1 MHSINWYNTCLLP
14 GMRACLTFYRTL
26 ALPLITISLIC
37 AFQVL
42 QSRSVYFI
50 LFVLWVKI
58 LTTVVIGGFIALF
71 RSEQFIFFN
80 NLGYSRT
87 RLLAVAFAL
96 DFSIWIL
103 FMVITVQ
110 LI

>member
-1 MHSINWYNTCLLP
+1 
-14 GMRACLTFYRTL
+14 MRACLTFYRTL

-58 LTTVVIGGFIALF
+58 LTTVVIGGYIALF

-80 NLGYSRT
+80 NLGYSRV
-87 RLLAVAFAL
+87 RLLSLTFAF

-103 FMVITVQ
+103 FMVITAQ

>member
-1 MHSINWYNTCLLP
+1 
-14 GMRACLTFYRTL
+14 MRACLTFYRTL
-26 ALPLITISLIC
+26 ALPLIAISLIC

-50 LFVLWVKI
+50 LFVLWAKI
-58 LTTVVIGGFIALF
+58 LTTVVIGGYIALF

-80 NLGYSRT
+80 NLGYSRA
-87 RLLAVAFAL
+87 RLFAFSFAV
-96 DFSIWIL
+96 DFFIWVF
-103 FMVITVQ
+103 FMIITVQ